1 MSTPPR
7 LERSLTAGAVDKG
20 VHGVTAVARGLADIL
35 SVIPYLLRKVM
46 SLIMCALRYFAAN
59 IAQAV
64 GVVVLMS
71 LALIYIE
78 SVYHVRERV
87 ACVLQ
92 PSLCAVKREVSTEL
106 R

>member
-7 LERSLTAGAVDKG
+7 LERSLTAGAVEKSVD
-20 VHGVTAVARGLADIL
+20 GVTAIARGVAQIL
-35 SVIPYLLRKVM
+35 YVFPHLVRKLIF
-46 SLIMCALRYFAAN
+46 LIMCVLRYFAAN

-71 LALIYIE
+71 IALMWIE
-78 SVYHVRERV
+78 SVYHVREGL
-87 ACVLQ
+87 ACLLQ
-92 PSLCAVKREVSTEL
+92 PSLCGARKDISSEL

>member
-20 VHGVTAVARGLADIL
+20 VDGVTAIARGLMDIL
-35 SVIPYLLRKVM
+35 SVIPYLLRKLM
-46 SLIMCALRYFAAN
+46 SLIMSALRYCAAN

-71 LALIYIE
+71 LALIWVE

-92 PSLCAVKREVSTEL
+92 PSLCAVKDHVSTEL

>member
-1 MSTPPR
+1 MS
-7 LERSLTAGAVDKG
+7 
-20 VHGVTAVARGLADIL
+20 I
-35 SVIPYLLRKVM
+35 
-46 SLIMCALRYFAAN
+46 ALMW
-59 IAQAV
+59 V
-64 GVVVLMS
+64 
-71 LALIYIE
+71 E